1 VFPIVRPEDLPSP
14 GTSTELPELDFKSTV
29 NTADSIELAKDVAA
43 LANTVGGSILVGASA
58 QGQRLVAY
66 RGVTE
71 PLARQA
77 AQGYEQAVKDRCRP
91 TPYLETRILT
101 PAAGTTVLAVNV
113 WLSPVAP
120 IGVRIRQDLECPA
133 RLVDEAWVFPRRVGS
148 QTTYLQP
155 DQFGAF
161 ENMTAR
167 RATALLL
174 RIPEHERKSIRLQS
188 AGDTMPPGGFP
199 LAYLLEVSLDR
210 NFARFNLGNPLGDNL
225 KPLCVPIDWV
235 HTAWRNDSHNE
246 WHVVLDAALELA
258 GDHWVAHPT

>member
-71 PLARQA
+71 PL
-77 AQGYEQAVKDRCRP
+77 
-91 TPYLETRILT
+91 
-101 PAAGTTVLAVNV
+101 
-113 WLSPVAP
+113 
-120 IGVRIRQDLECPA
+120 VRIRQDLECPA